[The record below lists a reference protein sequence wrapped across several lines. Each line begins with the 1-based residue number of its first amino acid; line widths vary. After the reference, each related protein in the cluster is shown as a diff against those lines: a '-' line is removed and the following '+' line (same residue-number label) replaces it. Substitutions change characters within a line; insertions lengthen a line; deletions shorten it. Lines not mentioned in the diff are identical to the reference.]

1 MDAGC
6 SYISFGF
13 ESASDK
19 VLNQDIGKGQL
30 QIHEQ
35 KTIDAVKKPNLTPLA
50 TFMIGNPHEDI
61 NDLMETVV
69 FWIKNNIEI
78 SPFICT
84 PYVGSPLNYTYKDF
98 ILGQYDE
105 RIKLVNEL
113 KLNVDKKLLSRWK
126 LNALDAFMRDCG
138 DATNY
143 TATVSQYFTIPE
155 LIALKEFMYKKD
167 LRRILQMAHEK
178 FEKTNLQ
185 QWNHNAKWSEYCDVC
200 KSKDELKLNMSL
212 SH

>member
-1 MDAGC
+1 MRELVLKTEKGLLKGWALTSIGDIVSLINGRAFKPEDWSNKGLP
-6 SYISFGF
+6 IVRIQNLNDPDKSFNYCNF
-13 ESASDK
+13 E
-19 VLNQDIGKGQL
+19 
-30 QIHEQ
+30 
-35 KTIDAVKKPNLTPLA
+35 
-50 TFMIGNPHEDI
+50 
-61 NDLMETVV
+61 
-69 FWIKNNIEI
+69 
-78 SPFICT
+78 
-84 PYVGSPLNYTYKDF
+84 
-98 ILGQYDE
+98 
-105 RIKLVNEL
+105 
-113 KLNVDKKLLSRWK
+113 VDKKLLSRWK